1 MMHSQ
6 INNTVEELGDAARS
20 LNSLLADE
28 YQLYLTTRRAQREI
42 KETNFNGMD
51 KFFEI
56 QFEILD
62 KIIFKTDERVNSVGR
77 FSPNSL
83 NDFLK
88 VARLQESNQE
98 TEDQRNLI
106 SRLAVHH
113 KFLIS
118 LVRNDIMT
126 IFKVH
131 NDSETVAFLSD
142 ILEQHE
148 KIVWMLRSHLT

>member
-1 MMHSQ
+1 MHSQ

-118 LVRNDIMT
+118 LVRNDIKT